1 MEARLYVIPGVARG
15 DAAQLM
21 LEHKGIAYKRTD
33 LLPVVSKGDPAR
45 RSASPATPC
54 RR

>member
-1 MEARLYVIPGVARG
+1 
-15 DAAQLM
+15 M

-33 LLPVVSKGDPAR
+33 LLPVISKGVLRAVGFPGVR
-45 RSASPATPC
+45 RC